1 LQRELARMRQRA
13 DFVMETVA
21 VGEEGRVS
29 VKMLPDP
36 RRYTHMERDGD
47 TLYTDKYLGHSI
59 SLNAMVA
66 GFSGVPIY
74 ELSPSIT
81 STCEYAQSRR
91 AALSNEMDSGE
102 YTPPAECAASHREL
116 DMAGKERLIGFLS
129 VDICGATAL
138 RRRDAAAFD
147 RAYELFTRELGTVV
161 GQFNGS
167 ILKTKGDGFIAF
179 IDHPSFTRVSD
190 NLVDMGLTLLVVLH
204 QSLNPA
210 LEKCGIE
217 PISIRVGADFGEA
230 KIKTMSVPATGF
242 VCQEVVSDALN
253 RAVKIEEA
261 CKPNELLIGRCFYQ
275 LIHAG
280 WLERATE
287 VPFEGAQVG
296 MPGYKTYRII

>member
-1 LQRELARMRQRA
+1 MPQRT
-13 DFVMETVA
+13 DFVMEA
-21 VGEEGRVS
+21 VDLRQEGRVL

-36 RRYTHMERDGD
+36 RRYTCMERDGD
-47 TLYTDKYLGHSI
+47 TLHIDKYLGYVV
-59 SLNAMVA
+59 SLNDMVA

-74 ELSPSIT
+74 ELSPSIA
-81 STCEYAQSRR
+81 STGEYAQSRR
-91 AALSNEMDSGE
+91 AALSNEMDAGE

-116 DMAGKERLIGFLS
+116 DMGGKETLIGFVS

-138 RRRDAAAFD
+138 RRRDAAGFD

-190 NLVDMGLTLLVVLH
+190 NIVDMGLTLLAVLH

-210 LEKCGIE
+210 LEKCGIQ
-217 PISIRVGADFGEA
+217 PIHIRIGADFGEA

-261 CKPNELLIGRCFYQ
+261 CNPNELLIGRCLYQ
-275 LIHAG
+275 LIHVG

-287 VPFEGAQVG
+287 VAFEGDQVG
-296 MPGYKTYRII
+296 MPGYQTYRII